1 MADLIRSAALSGYA
15 DIVRAAGHDPVRAV
29 RAAGLPVACLTD
41 PELKIASSTLRR
53 LLEETARKGIDDLG
67 LRLAAERSLSN
78 LGPIGL
84 IAREQP
90 TVRRALE
97 AMGHYMRLHNES
109 LSLRMLDSGEEV
121 IVGVDLRVGP
131 SMQYRQSAELAV
143 GVLYRVLK
151 LFLGTHWKPEL
162 VVFMHGAP
170 RSTEPHRRFFR
181 TRVEFSGDF
190 MGIVCTSRDLD
201 APIASADPVMAR
213 HAARYLDTMLG
224 PGQPGIRR
232 KVQDLICVLL
242 PSGRA
247 TAEAVARQMGLERR
261 TLDRRLERE
270 GTTFLSE
277 MNEVRAQ
284 LCIQYLASE
293 DRSLT
298 AVADLL
304 GFSGL
309 SAFSRWYSGR
319 FGAPPSTRRQN
330 KAHAP

>member
-1 MADLIRSAALSGYA
+1 
-15 DIVRAAGHDPVRAV
+15 
-29 RAAGLPVACLTD
+29 
-41 PELKIASSTLRR
+41 
-53 LLEETARKGIDDLG
+53 
-67 LRLAAERSLSN
+67 
-78 LGPIGL
+78 
-84 IAREQP
+84 
-90 TVRRALE
+90 
-97 AMGHYMRLHNES
+97 
-109 LSLRMLDSGEEV
+109 
-121 IVGVDLRVGP
+121 
-131 SMQYRQSAELAV
+131 
-143 GVLYRVLK
+143 
-151 LFLGTHWKPEL
+151 
-162 VVFMHGAP
+162 
-170 RSTEPHRRFFR
+170 
-181 TRVEFSGDF
+181 
-190 MGIVCTSRDLD
+190 
-201 APIASADPVMAR
+201 MAR